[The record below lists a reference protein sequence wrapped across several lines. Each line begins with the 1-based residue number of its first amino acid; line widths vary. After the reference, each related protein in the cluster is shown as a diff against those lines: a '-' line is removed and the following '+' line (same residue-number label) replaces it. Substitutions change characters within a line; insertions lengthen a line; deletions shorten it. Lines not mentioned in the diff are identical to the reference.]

1 MTEIDNLLDMI
12 NDDVRCQIIPV
23 FGEMN
28 SLPDDKLI
36 YPEDVVYFYSRC
48 NGVNLFSKD
57 RTKILFSILPKEKIL
72 QANQEIVGETCDD
85 DISASW
91 YLIGKVNNSEYLS
104 IDLSHERNGR
114 CYDSNY
120 EIHGVVGSCPIIAMS
135 FTELLSKLYFSN
147 GDDIY
152 WAYKD
157 YGDAYEYSFL

>member
-1 MTEIDNLLDMI
+1 M
-12 NDDVRCQIIPV
+12 
-23 FGEMN
+23 
-28 SLPDDKLI
+28 
-36 YPEDVVYFYSRC
+36 
-48 NGVNLFSKD
+48 
-57 RTKILFSILPKEKIL
+57 PKEKIL
-72 QANQEIVGETCDD
+72 QANQEIVGETCDG

-91 YLIGKVNNSEYLS
+91 YLIGKVNNNEYLS